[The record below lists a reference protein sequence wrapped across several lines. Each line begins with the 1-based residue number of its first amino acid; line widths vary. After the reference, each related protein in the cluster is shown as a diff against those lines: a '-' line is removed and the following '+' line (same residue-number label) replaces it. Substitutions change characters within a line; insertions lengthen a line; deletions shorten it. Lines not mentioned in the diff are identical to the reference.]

1 MFGLL
6 KKLFKKDTGG
16 SSVAAPSPHAAPTY
30 ARTATPSHSAT
41 GRGAPNPFSPP
52 ARATTSPAT
61 TTLPSPALSAT
72 AAVKTPTAPPA
83 GALPDAVTLPLS
95 TVVAGLAPEFQ
106 QLFAPNLASQ
116 LEVSFAL
123 PGILPQLS
131 SGRVRVAFG
140 ELRQACPNGSCK
152 AGPEHDTKLIEL
164 PLASVL
170 SRINPS
176 LLPRKTQ
183 RQLMDVPKDVTGLF
197 GSLGEPAAAS
207 EATPAASAAPTTP
220 AVQPPAGKRRK
231 AVADDLES
239 IPSPFSLPTASAPS
253 AAVTPPEEVVPAIPP
268 PAAPAAPANR
278 RQAVLPADLDN
289 IPSPF
294 SFPGTVP
301 QPPAPAAPAA
311 PPKARQP
318 APEAAPEATPEAAP
332 EAAPEAMPKIKFA
345 PAADFESA
353 RPAAPAAPPPRT
365 AAPPQVPAAKLQ
377 ELKDDNYLT
386 VSVGEV
392 CEGWPELVIA
402 EVQQQG
408 LADAQLCLP
417 VGEIDLA
424 MRKGKIV
431 FPWKTVRSWLAHAG
445 VASAASAHD
454 ETDLQLP
461 LKVVAPKFLA
471 LRQPKGRQK
480 KAHVEES
487 IPDLFTGGSV
497 PGATA
502 PAAPAPAPVPAPAPA
517 PAPVA
522 AAPEK
527 PAAVE
532 PPPVAPPK
540 VAARKGATAP
550 ISAGNPNELVAKT
563 AQLTGVTGA
572 LLAMNDGLVVASQLP
587 KPLNGETVAAFLPQ
601 IFGRLTQFAGELK
614 LGDLSSV
621 MLVMDNSPWIIFRTG
636 KVYFAVVGKAGE
648 ALPLP
653 QLTAIVADIKRQNL

>member
-6 KKLFKKDTGG
+6 KKIFKKDAGR
-16 SSVAAPSPHAAPTY
+16 SSVAAPSPQAAPTY
-30 ARTATPSHSAT
+30 ARTATPSQSAS
-41 GRGAPNPFSPP
+41 GRSAPNPFSSPS
-52 ARATTSPAT
+52 RAATSPAT
-61 TTLPSPALSAT
+61 ATLPSPALSAT
-72 AAVKTPTAPPA
+72 AAVKTPSAPPA
-83 GALPDAVTLPLS
+83 GALPDAVSLPLS

-152 AGPEHDTKLIEL
+152 AGPEHDAKLIEL

-197 GSLGEPAAAS
+197 GSVGEPAASS
-207 EATPAASAAPTTP
+207 EAAPAASTTP
-220 AVQPPAGKRRK
+220 TVPPIQPPAGKRRK
-231 AVADDLES
+231 AVADDLEN

-253 AAVTPPEEVVPAIPP
+253 APATPPEE
-268 PAAPAAPANR
+268 AAPATPAPPANR
-278 RQAVLPADLDN
+278 RKAVAPEDLDN

-301 QPPAPAAPAA
+301 QPTAPAAPAA

-318 APEAAPEATPEAAP
+318 APEAAPEV
-332 EAAPEAMPKIKFA
+332 MPKIKFA
-345 PAADFESA
+345 PAAGFENVQ
-353 RPAAPAAPPPRT
+353 PAAPATPAARTTAPSP
-365 AAPPQVPAAKLQ
+365 APAAKLQ

-392 CEGWPELVIA
+392 SEGWPELVIA

-431 FPWKTVRSWLAHAG
+431 FPWKTIRSWLAHAG

-454 ETDLQLP
+454 DAELQLP
-461 LKVVAPKFLA
+461 LKVVAPRFLA

-497 PGATA
+497 PSATA
-502 PAAPAPAPVPAPAPA
+502 PADPAPVPAPA

-522 AAPEK
+522 AAPEE
-527 PAAVE
+527 PTTVE
-532 PPPVAPPK
+532 PPPVAAPK
-540 VAARKGATAP
+540 AAARKGASAP
-550 ISAGNPNELVAKT
+550 ISAANPNELVAKT

-587 KPLNGETVAAFLPQ
+587 KPLKGETVAAFLPQ

-636 KVYFAVVGKAGE
+636 KVYFAIVGKAGE

>member
-6 KKLFKKDTGG
+6 KKIFKKDAGG
-16 SSVAAPSPHAAPTY
+16 SSVAAPSPQAAPTY
-30 ARTATPSHSAT
+30 ARTATPSHSTT
-41 GRGAPNPFSPP
+41 GRGAPNPFSSP
-52 ARATTSPAT
+52 ARAATSPAAP
-61 TTLPSPALSAT
+61 TLPSPALSAT
-72 AAVKTPTAPPA
+72 AAVKTPAAPPS

-197 GSLGEPAAAS
+197 GAVGEPATSS
-207 EATPAASAAPTTP
+207 ETAPAASTTP
-220 AVQPPAGKRRK
+220 TAPPIQPPAGKRRK
-231 AVADDLES
+231 AVADDLEN
-239 IPSPFSLPTASAPS
+239 IPSPFSRPTATAPS
-253 AAVTPPEEVVPAIPP
+253 AAPSAPATPPEETA

-278 RQAVLPADLDN
+278 RKAVVPDDLDN

-294 SFPGTVP
+294 SFPGTAP
-301 QPPAPAAPAA
+301 QPSAPAAPAA
-311 PPKARQP
+311 TPKARQP
-318 APEAAPEATPEAAP
+318 APEAAPEV
-332 EAAPEAMPKIKFA
+332 MPKIKFA
-345 PAADFESA
+345 PAAGFENVQ
-353 RPAAPAAPPPRT
+353 PAAPAAPAARP
-365 AAPPQVPAAKLQ
+365 AAPSPAPAVKLQ

-392 CEGWPELVIA
+392 SEGWPELVIA

-431 FPWKTVRSWLAHAG
+431 FPWKTIRSWLAHAG
-445 VASAASAHD
+445 AASAASAHD
-454 ETDLQLP
+454 EEELQLP
-461 LKVVAPKFLA
+461 LKVVAPRFLA

-487 IPDLFTGGSV
+487 IPDLFTGGSA

-502 PAAPAPAPVPAPAPA
+502 PADPAPVPAPAPA
-517 PAPVA
+517 PVAPAPEEPAAAEPPPAAPVA
-522 AAPEK
+522 A
-527 PAAVE
+527 
-532 PPPVAPPK
+532 PK
-540 VAARKGATAP
+540 AAARKGASAP
-550 ISAGNPNELVAKT
+550 ISAANPNELVAKT

-587 KPLNGETVAAFLPQ
+587 KPLKGETVAAFLPQ

-621 MLVMDNSPWIIFRTG
+621 MLIMDNSPWIIFRTG

-653 QLTAIVADIKRQNL
+653 QLTAIVTDIKRQNL

>member
-6 KKLFKKDTGG
+6 KKIFKKDAGG
-16 SSVAAPSPHAAPTY
+16 SSVAAPSPQAAPTY

-52 ARATTSPAT
+52 ARATTAPAAP
-61 TTLPSPALSAT
+61 TLPSPALSAT
-72 AAVKTPTAPPA
+72 AAVKTPAAPPS

-106 QLFAPNLASQ
+106 QLFAPNLAPQ

-152 AGPEHDTKLIEL
+152 AGPEHDAKLIEL

-197 GSLGEPAAAS
+197 GSVGEPAAAS
-207 EATPAASAAPTTP
+207 EAAPAASTAPTAP
-220 AVQPPAGKRRK
+220 PVQPPAGRRRK
-231 AVADDLES
+231 AVADDLENLEN
-239 IPSPFSLPTASAPS
+239 IPSPFSLPTATAPS
-253 AAVTPPEEVVPAIPP
+253 APAAPPKE
-268 PAAPAAPANR
+268 AAPAAPANR
-278 RQAVLPADLDN
+278 RKAVAPDDLDN

-294 SFPGTVP
+294 SFPGAAP
-301 QPPAPAAPAA
+301 QPPAPAAPAT

-318 APEAAPEATPEAAP
+318 APEAAPEV
-332 EAAPEAMPKIKFA
+332 MPKIKFA
-345 PAADFESA
+345 PAAGFETA
-353 RPAAPAAPPPRT
+353 RPAAPAARP
-365 AAPPQVPAAKLQ
+365 AAPSPAPTAKLQ

-386 VSVGEV
+386 VSVGDV
-392 CEGWPELVIA
+392 SEGWPELVIA

-431 FPWKTVRSWLAHAG
+431 FPWKTIRSWLAHAG
-445 VASAASAHD
+445 AASAASAHD
-454 ETDLQLP
+454 DEELQLP

-497 PGATA
+497 PGA
-502 PAAPAPAPVPAPAPA
+502 AAPADPAPVPAPA

-522 AAPEK
+522 AAPEE
-527 PAAVE
+527 PAVVE
-532 PPPVAPPK
+532 PPPVAPAAAPK
-540 VAARKGATAP
+540 AAARKGASAP
-550 ISAGNPNELVAKT
+550 ISAANPNELVAKT

-587 KPLNGETVAAFLPQ
+587 KPLKGETVAAFLPQ

-621 MLVMDNSPWIIFRTG
+621 MLIMDNSPWIIFRTG

>member
-6 KKLFKKDTGG
+6 KKIFKKDAGG
-16 SSVAAPSPHAAPTY
+16 SSVAAPSPQAAPTY
-30 ARTATPSHSAT
+30 ARTATPSHSAS
-41 GRGAPNPFSPP
+41 GRGAPNPFSSPS
-52 ARATTSPAT
+52 RAATSPAT
-61 TTLPSPALSAT
+61 ATLPSPALSAT
-72 AAVKTPTAPPA
+72 AAVKTPSAPPA

-106 QLFAPNLASQ
+106 HLFAPNLASQ

-197 GSLGEPAAAS
+197 GSLGEPAAAP
-207 EATPAASAAPTTP
+207 EAPPAVSAAPTAP
-220 AVQPPAGKRRK
+220 AVQPPAGTRRK
-231 AVADDLES
+231 AVADDLEN
-239 IPSPFSLPTASAPS
+239 IPSPFSRPTATAPS
-253 AAVTPPEEVVPAIPP
+253 AAVTPTEEAVPAIPP
-268 PAAPAAPANR
+268 PAAPANR
-278 RQAVLPADLDN
+278 RQAVAPADLDN

-294 SFPGTVP
+294 SFPGAAP

-311 PPKARQP
+311 APKARQP
-318 APEAAPEATPEAAP
+318 APEAAPEV
-332 EAAPEAMPKIKFA
+332 MPKIKFA
-345 PAADFESA
+345 PAAGFENVQ
-353 RPAAPAAPPPRT
+353 PAAPAAPAARP
-365 AAPPQVPAAKLQ
+365 AAPSPAPAAKLQ

-392 CEGWPELVIA
+392 SEGWPELVIA

-431 FPWKTVRSWLAHAG
+431 FSWKTIRSWLAHAG

-454 ETDLQLP
+454 EEELQLP
-461 LKVVAPKFLA
+461 LKVVAPRFLA

-487 IPDLFTGGSV
+487 IPDLFSGGSV
-497 PGATA
+497 PAA
-502 PAAPAPAPVPAPAPA
+502 PAAPAPVPAPAPA

-522 AAPEK
+522 AAPEE

-532 PPPVAPPK
+532 PPPVAPVAAPK
-540 VAARKGATAP
+540 AAARKGASAP
-550 ISAGNPNELVAKT
+550 ISAANPNDLVAKT

-587 KPLNGETVAAFLPQ
+587 KPLKGETVAAFLPQ

>member
-6 KKLFKKDTGG
+6 KKLFKKDADG
-16 SSVAAPSPHAAPTY
+16 SSAAAPAPAPAY
-30 ARTATPSHSAT
+30 ARTATPSHTAP

-52 ARATTSPAT
+52 ARAATSPAKAT
-61 TTLPSPALSAT
+61 SSSPALSAT
-72 AAVKTPTAPPA
+72 AAVRTPSTPPA
-83 GALPDAVTLPLS
+83 GALPDAVTLPLN

-123 PGILPQLS
+123 SGILPQLS

-170 SRINPS
+170 SRLNPA

-183 RQLMDVPKDVTGLF
+183 RQMMDLPKDVAGLF
-197 GSLGEPAAAS
+197 GSGGEPVAPSEAAS
-207 EATPAASAAPTTP
+207 ITPPI
-220 AVQPPAGKRRK
+220 QPPAGKRHK
-231 AVADDLES
+231 AVADDLEN
-239 IPSPFSLPTASAPS
+239 IPAPFSLRTATAPS
-253 AAVTPPEEVVPAIPP
+253 ATPALPNEAAPTAPAGRRKAVELDDLDNIPAPFNFP
-268 PAAPAAPANR
+268 GTAPQPAAPAAA
-278 RQAVLPADLDN
+278 
-289 IPSPF
+289 
-294 SFPGTVP
+294 
-301 QPPAPAAPAA
+301 
-311 PPKARQP
+311 PKARPP
-318 APEAAPEATPEAAP
+318 APEAAPEV
-332 EAAPEAMPKIKFA
+332 MPKIKFV
-345 PAADFESA
+345 PAAGFENVQ
-353 RPAAPAAPPPRT
+353 PAAPAAK
-365 AAPPQVPAAKLQ
+365 VQ
-377 ELKDDNYLT
+377 ELNEANYLT
-386 VSVGEV
+386 VSLGEV

-408 LADAQLCLP
+408 LADAQLYLP
-417 VGEIDLA
+417 VGEIDMA

-431 FPWKTVRSWLAHAG
+431 FPWKAIRGWLAQAG

-454 ETDLQLP
+454 EEELQLP

-487 IPDLFTGGSV
+487 IPDLFSGGSV
-497 PGATA
+497 TGATT
-502 PAAPAPAPVPAPAPA
+502 PADSAAVPV
-517 PAPVA
+517 PVA
-522 AAPEK
+522 APEAG
-527 PAAVE
+527 PIVE
-532 PPPVAPPK
+532 PPPVALPK
-540 VAARKGATAP
+540 APARKGASAS
-550 ISAGNPNELVAKT
+550 ISAANPNELVSKT

-572 LLAMNDGLVVASQLP
+572 LLALNDGLVVASQLP
-587 KPLNGETVAAFLPQ
+587 KPLQGETVAAFLPQ

-621 MLVMDNSPWIIFRTG
+621 MLIMDNSPWIIFRTG

-648 ALPLP
+648 ALPLA
-653 QLTAIVADIKRQNL
+653 QLTAIVAEIKRQNL

>member
-6 KKLFKKDTGG
+6 KKIFKKDAGG
-16 SSVAAPSPHAAPTY
+16 SSVAAPSPQAAPTY
-30 ARTATPSHSAT
+30 ARTATPSHAAS

-52 ARATTSPAT
+52 ARAAT
-61 TTLPSPALSAT
+61 TPAAPTLPSPALSAT

-83 GALPDAVTLPLS
+83 GTLPDAVTLPLS

-197 GSLGEPAAAS
+197 GAVGEPAAPS
-207 EATPAASAAPTTP
+207 EAATAASATPTAPP
-220 AVQPPAGKRRK
+220 IQPPAGKRRK
-231 AVADDLES
+231 AVADDLEN
-239 IPSPFSLPTASAPS
+239 IPSPFSRPTATTPSAP
-253 AAVTPPEEVVPAIPP
+253 ATPPEEPAPT
-268 PAAPAAPANR
+268 APAAPTNR
-278 RQAVLPADLDN
+278 RKAVVPDDLDN

-294 SFPGTVP
+294 SFPGTAP
-301 QPPAPAAPAA
+301 QPSAPAAPAA
-311 PPKARQP
+311 TPKARQP
-318 APEAAPEATPEAAP
+318 APEAAPEV
-332 EAAPEAMPKIKFA
+332 MPKIKFA
-345 PAADFESA
+345 PAAGFENVP
-353 RPAAPAAPPPRT
+353 PAAPAAPPARP
-365 AAPPQVPAAKLQ
+365 AAPAPATKLQ

-392 CEGWPELVIA
+392 SEGWPERVIA

-431 FPWKTVRSWLAHAG
+431 FPWKTIRSWLAHAG

-454 ETDLQLP
+454 AEELQLP

-497 PGATA
+497 PGA
-502 PAAPAPAPVPAPAPA
+502 AAPADPAPVPPPA

-522 AAPEK
+522 AAPEE
-527 PAAVE
+527 PATVE
-532 PPPVAPPK
+532 PPPVAPAAAPK
-540 VAARKGATAP
+540 APARKGAAAP
-550 ISAGNPNELVAKT
+550 ISAANPNELVAKT

-587 KPLNGETVAAFLPQ
+587 KPLKGETVAAFLPQ

-614 LGDLSSV
+614 LGELSSV